1 MAMRQPD
8 PEIDDV
14 PPPPYSETDIYSTAG
29 RSSNTNNTN
38 ASTSPRIPSDDAAS
52 RVSSHA
58 SSHSEV
64 IYTPPLTP
72 RTNTTQPHSRQDSS
86 LSSANA
92 SIVNHPASS
101 TTAAYSEFSA
111 TYFDSRPPPPSLSPR
126 EQLVHTI
133 AVTPTTTPDDVPYA
147 PTWVAR
153 DVTQQDWATFI
164 NVLIPHHAA
173 ARNEAV
179 INRKLQAEEEA
190 LAAAAAAAATPSG
203 DSVSGQSTGNNS
215 SNSSHHA
222 SAQLEQIRSDP
233 ETDPGAAAVG
243 VGLRREDAEGI
254 VAQWNEGFFGPRGML
269 VRLSPEVEELRMPG
283 AWDQS
288 FDRNVDSPA
297 SAGPGGPMP
306 FSAHAHQGPVPQQ
319 PAPSGSRSWNFAGIR
334 LSEDGISIGDR
345 FIADSNGIRLGSF
358 IADERGIR
366 FGNNPNTAT
375 PRGQPYVGQQWH
387 PATAQPPI
395 FPPGPFPQGPHA
407 PPPGPP
413 PDHPLFQAHRGGAHT
428 RGRGRPPGRYP
439 ANQHRSPSS
448 DSSSS
453 ASSTS
458 SSDSAS
464 SVGSLPDYDD
474 LYPAQLPIYKQR
486 VADWLAHPDQPVT
499 RAEVAQLRS
508 EIRSARSSAREQAS
522 SSAAG
527 TPPAAVDERALKAEI
542 KALTQEWRKLKRQQ
556 RGARREKRRERRA
569 KRREEK
575 RERREQRR
583 EERRSRREGRR
594 SGGGGRGQHHHQHHH
609 HAHQQQHQSPTW
621 GAPPPFPPPGVH
633 VHVPPVHVPPVHIP
647 PVHIPPVHI
656 PPVPPVPPINPQPP
670 MTHTP
675 PAPNMWG
682 VPNGPHQY
690 GGGFHPWAGGFG
702 RGWDSR
708 GRGRGEAFNGGFPGA
723 WPAAAERGG
732 GVEPAS
738 PSTPQPPSSQSLFD
752 AVKDMETDLA
762 QKVEELDKV
771 RLDQRNEELE
781 NPPLGRGRG
790 RCGGGRGHG
799 FGRWGPGGGSSTG
812 EQAAQ
817 RLIEEI
823 DEISRNV
830 EKLRVEADAEYARE
844 LVAEEERKA
853 AGW

>member
-38 ASTSPRIPSDDAAS
+38 ASASPRIPSDDAAS

-72 RTNTTQPHSRQDSS
+72 RTNTTQPHSRHDSS

-92 SIVNHPASS
+92 SSSNHPASS
-101 TTAAYSEFSA
+101 TTAYSDFSA
-111 TYFDSRPPPPSLSPR
+111 AYFDSRPPLPSRSPR

-133 AVTPTTTPDDVPYA
+133 TVTPTTTPDDVPYA
-147 PTWVAR
+147 PTWAAR

-190 LAAAAAAAATPSG
+190 LAAAAAAANSSG
-203 DSVSGQSTGNNS
+203 DS
-215 SNSSHHA
+215 
-222 SAQLEQIRSDP
+222 
-233 ETDPGAAAVG
+233 
-243 VGLRREDAEGI
+243 
-254 VAQWNEGFFGPRGML
+254 
-269 VRLSPEVEELRMPG
+269 
-283 AWDQS
+283 
-288 FDRNVDSPA
+288 
-297 SAGPGGPMP
+297 
-306 FSAHAHQGPVPQQ
+306 
-319 PAPSGSRSWNFAGIR
+319 
-334 LSEDGISIGDR
+334 
-345 FIADSNGIRLGSF
+345 
-358 IADERGIR
+358 
-366 FGNNPNTAT
+366 
-375 PRGQPYVGQQWH
+375 PYVGHQWH
-387 PATAQPPI
+387 PAAAQPPI

-474 LYPAQLPIYKQR
+474 LYPSQLPIYKQR

-499 RAEVAQLRS
+499 RAEVSQLRS

-522 SSAAG
+522 SATE
-527 TPPAAVDERALKAEI
+527 TPAVVDERALKAEI

-556 RGARREKRRERRA
+556 RGVRREKRRERRA
-569 KRREEK
+569 KR
-575 RERREQRR
+575 QR
-583 EERRSRREGRR
+583 
-594 SGGGGRGQHHHQHHH
+594 
-609 HAHQQQHQSPTW
+609 
-621 GAPPPFPPPGVH
+621 GA
-633 VHVPPVHVPPVHIP
+633 
-647 PVHIPPVHI
+647 
-656 PPVPPVPPINPQPP
+656 
-670 MTHTP
+670 
-675 PAPNMWG
+675 
-682 VPNGPHQY
+682 
-690 GGGFHPWAGGFG
+690 
-702 RGWDSR
+702 
-708 GRGRGEAFNGGFPGA
+708 
-723 WPAAAERGG
+723 

-752 AVKDMETDLA
+752 AVKDMEKGLA
-762 QKVEELDKV
+762 QKVEELDK
-771 RLDQRNEELE
+771 
-781 NPPLGRGRG
+781 
-790 RCGGGRGHG
+790 
-799 FGRWGPGGGSSTG
+799 
-812 EQAAQ
+812 

>member
-29 RSSNTNNTN
+29 RSSNTSNTN
-38 ASTSPRIPSDDAAS
+38 ASASPRIPSDDAAS

-72 RTNTTQPHSRQDSS
+72 RTNTTQPHSRHDSS

-92 SIVNHPASS
+92 SIANHPASS
-101 TTAAYSEFSA
+101 TTAYSDFSA
-111 TYFDSRPPPPSLSPR
+111 AYFDSRPPPPSRSPR

-147 PTWVAR
+147 PTWAAR

-190 LAAAAAAAATPSG
+190 LAAAAAAANSSG
-203 DSVSGQSTGNNS
+203 DSVSGQSTGNNSSNS

-243 VGLRREDAEGI
+243 VGLRREDAEGV

-297 SAGPGGPMP
+297 SAGPGGPVP
-306 FSAHAHQGPVPQQ
+306 FSAHAHQGAVPQQ

-366 FGNNPNTAT
+366 FGNNPSTAT

-387 PATAQPPI
+387 PAAAQPPI

-413 PDHPLFQAHRGGAHT
+413 PDHPLFQAQRGGAHT

-499 RAEVAQLRS
+499 RADVAQLRS

-522 SSAAG
+522 SAAE
-527 TPPAAVDERALKAEI
+527 TPAVVDERALKAEI

-556 RGARREKRRERRA
+556 RG
-569 KRREEK
+569 
-575 RERREQRR
+575 
-583 EERRSRREGRR
+583 
-594 SGGGGRGQHHHQHHH
+594 
-609 HAHQQQHQSPTW
+609 
-621 GAPPPFPPPGVH
+621 
-633 VHVPPVHVPPVHIP
+633 
-647 PVHIPPVHI
+647 
-656 PPVPPVPPINPQPP
+656 
-670 MTHTP
+670 
-675 PAPNMWG
+675 
-682 VPNGPHQY
+682 
-690 GGGFHPWAGGFG
+690 
-702 RGWDSR
+702 
-708 GRGRGEAFNGGFPGA
+708 
-723 WPAAAERGG
+723 
-732 GVEPAS
+732 
-738 PSTPQPPSSQSLFD
+738 SLFD
-752 AVKDMETDLA
+752 AVKDMEKDLA
-762 QKVEELDKV
+762 QKVEELDQV
-771 RLDQRNEELE
+771 RLDQRTEELE
-781 NPPLGRGRG
+781 NAPLGRGRG
-790 RCGGGRGHG
+790 RCGGGRGRG
-799 FGRWGPGGGSSTG
+799 FGRWGQRGGSSTG
-812 EQAAQ
+812 EQTAQ